1 MLIGRG
7 FMNPYTFMPHKKT
20 GTHMLAAEIKALRCV
35 ISEDNTFCL
44 EWTKFDRNLNYVVSD
59 TMFGCF

>member
-7 FMNPYTFMPHKKT
+7 FMDPSTFMPHNKT
-20 GTHMLAAEIKALRCV
+20 GTHMLAAEMKAFRRA

-44 EWTKFDRNLNYVVSD
+44 EWTKFDRNHNYVVSG
-59 TMFGCF
+59 TMFGCS